1 MLGETLLTEGP
12 HRLSRSTLVYTLND
26 SRRRLSA
33 LAFGAAVLVGVPCV
47 ASAQDHL
54 YTLNN
59 TYADLFGGPSLGN
72 DGGALGT
79 SGYTFGSN
87 QGLSLSNVLTGST
100 YSIAFESSL
109 SDLFSPYNSFYRK
122 LVDFNDRAN
131 TAPDYGVYAR
141 AGRMNVY
148 PFGESAAVV
157 YAENVMATT
166 VLTRDA
172 TNLFSAYVN
181 GTLAFSFIDGGGRT
195 LVSNSSNVARFFE
208 DDAASGYGEAS
219 PGYVDYIATWDRQ
232 LTAEEVATLN
242 IDQST
247 TTPEPASLALLA
259 TGLLAV
265 IGVRTRRRAA

>member
-1 MLGETLLTEGP
+1 V
-12 HRLSRSTLVYTLND
+12 STFAV
-26 SRRRLSA
+26 SRRLL
-33 LAFGAAVLVGVPCV
+33 LAFGAAVLVGMPG
-47 ASAQDHL
+47 AANAQNHL

-59 TYADLFGGPSLGN
+59 TYADLFNTGPSLGN
-72 DGGALGT
+72 DGGALGA

-87 QGLSLSNVLTGST
+87 QGLFLSNVLTGNT

-109 SDLFSPYNSFYRK
+109 SDLFSTYGSFYRK

-131 TAPDYGVYAR
+131 TSPDYGVYAR
-141 AGRMNVY
+141 AGHMNVY
-148 PFGESAAVV
+148 NFGESTAVV

-172 TNLFSAYVN
+172 GTDLFSAYVN
-181 GTLAFSFIDGGGRT
+181 GVLAFSFTDGGGRT
-195 LVSNSSNVARFFE
+195 LFTAASSIARFFE

-232 LTAEEVATLN
+232 LTAQEVATLT
-242 IDQST
+242 IDQTT

-259 TGLLAV
+259 TGLVAV
-265 IGVRTRRRAA
+265 IGVRARRRTA

>member
-1 MLGETLLTEGP
+1 M
-12 HRLSRSTLVYTLND
+12 YTLNV
-26 SRRRLSA
+26 SRCRLTA

-72 DGGALGT
+72 DGGALGA

-87 QGLSLSNVLTGST
+87 QGLSLSNVLAGST
-100 YSIAFESSL
+100 YSIAFKSSL
-109 SDLFSPYNSFYRK
+109 SDLFSPYGSYYRK
-122 LVDFNDRAN
+122 LVDFNDRAYMV
-131 TAPDYGVYAR
+131 PDYGVYAR

-148 PFGESAAVV
+148 NFGESPTAV
-157 YAENVMATT
+157 YAENVLATT

-172 TNLFSAYVN
+172 TNLFSAYVD
-181 GTLAFSFIDGGGRT
+181 GALAFSFVDGGGRT
-195 LVSNSSNVARFFE
+195 LFTGPSSIARFFE
-208 DDAASGYGEAS
+208 DDVTSGYNEAS

-242 IDQST
+242 IDQTT

-259 TGLLAV
+259 TGLLALV
-265 IGVRTRRRAA
+265 GVRTRRRAA